1 LQVVVEEELLALEM
15 VAAVVVVQ
23 VDYCI
28 MAQKHQKLLMV
39 VN

>member
-1 LQVVVEEELLALEM
+1 VAEEAAPLLLAM
-15 VAAVVVVQ
+15 AVAAAVVL

>member
-1 LQVVVEEELLALEM
+1 LQVVGEEELLTLEM
-15 VAAVVVVQ
+15 AVVAVVAQ

-28 MAQKHQKLLMV
+28 MVQKHQKLLMV